1 MQRPNNSATG
11 SVMTNLPDPREN
23 ALLASLFRSGWQ
35 RWESQLE
42 PFELTPGQ
50 VLFESGC
57 QSEYLYFPITA
68 LVSLLHPAANGS
80 AAEIAAVDN
89 QGVVG
94 IGLLL
99 GGIVTPGPAVVRV
112 AGIGFRMK
120 AQLIRDEFNQSNPL
134 MELMLRYTQA
144 LIAQMA
150 HNIGRLAAI

>member
-1 MQRPNNSATG
+1 MQRPDDSATG
-11 SVMTNLPDPREN
+11 SVMANLPDPREN
-23 ALLASLFRSGWQ
+23 AVLANLFQSGWQ

-42 PFELTPGQ
+42 PCEMKPGQ

-68 LVSLLHPAANGS
+68 LVSLQYPAANGTS
-80 AAEIAAVDN
+80 AEIAAVGN

-99 GGIVTPGPAVVRV
+99 GGVVTPGPAVVRI
-112 AGIGFRMK
+112 AGVGFRLK
-120 AQLIRDEFNQSNPL
+120 AQLMRDEFNQSNPL

-144 LIAQMA
+144 LIAQMT
-150 HNIGRLAAI
+150 HNIGTLAAI